1 MAEELSGTLIERV
14 AIERFVDLRDDAGAT
29 IGHWASAGSAWAAI
43 TPDSSGNAAPVF
55 DGEARRTR
63 RRWRVTLRAPAA
75 VGLTSRLVW
84 RGQWLAVLSVADDP
98 RRPDRVELRC
108 EVRA

>member
-1 MAEELSGTLIERV
+1 MMGEELSGALTERV
-14 AIERFVDLRDDAGAT
+14 GIERFVDLRDAAGAT
-29 IGHWASAGSAWAAI
+29 IGHWAPVGSAWAAI
-43 TPDSSGNAAPVF
+43 AADGSGGG
-55 DGEARRTR
+55 DGEAQRTR

-98 RRPDRVELRC
+98 RQPDRIELRC
-108 EVRA
+108 EARP